1 MTEKDTDPFDIR
13 DLLVVKLTRISST
26 LDRFSNYYYDEIYPE
41 TNLNDARYLMVI
53 GASGE
58 ASAADIVRA
67 TSFDKATVSR
77 NIKRLIAQGLI
88 CTTPDRSDARR
99 TTLTLSEK
107 GQQVYRTISRA
118 IQVRDRAALDVL
130 TPGEEMMLF
139 ELLDKLQRAA
149 DERVRAMNELGY
161 DPAIRYEDLG

>member
-1 MTEKDTDPFDIR
+1 MSDKDRDTFDIR

-26 LDRFSNYYYDEIYPE
+26 LDHFSNYYYSEIYPE

-53 GASGE
+53 GSSGM

-77 NIKRLIAQGLI
+77 NVKRLIAQGLV
-88 CTTPDRSDARR
+88 CKTPDREDARR
-99 TTLTLSEK
+99 TMLTLSEQ
-107 GQQVYRTISRA
+107 GQQVYQNISRA
-118 IQVRDRAALDVL
+118 IRIRDRAALSVL

-139 ELLDKLQRAA
+139 ELLDKLQSAA
-149 DERVRAMNELGY
+149 DERLKRMQALGR
-161 DPAIRYEDLG
+161 DPAIAYDKLK